1 MHITVDGLGNP
12 LRFILTGGQE
22 NDITQ
27 AAALLAGYA
36 GEYVIADKGYD
47 AQWLREY
54 IAELEMTA
62 VIPGRSSR
70 KVEVVY
76 DTDLYGERHLVE
88 CFIGKVKRYRRVF
101 TRFEKLSRR
110 YLGFWHF
117 VAALIRLR

>member
-1 MHITVDGLGNP
+1 MQITVDGLGNP
-12 LRFILTGGQE
+12 LRFILTGGRE

-27 AAALLAGYA
+27 DEALLSGYA
-36 GEYVIADKGYD
+36 GAYVIADEGYD
-47 AQWLREY
+47 VQWLREY
-54 IAELEMTA
+54 IAELGMTA
-62 VIPGRSSR
+62 VIPGRSNR
-70 KVEVVY
+70 KVVVY
-76 DTDLYGERHLVE
+76 DADLYGERHLVE